1 MSPAP
6 TDRLQQPAA
15 PKSPAMPPSARR
27 GEGNDKQEGKE
38 EEEEPDKEGRRR
50 WVGLVEEK
58 VLEWDRGAENKAEH
72 P

>member
-1 MSPAP
+1 
-6 TDRLQQPAA
+6 
-15 PKSPAMPPSARR
+15 MPPSARR

-38 EEEEPDKEGRRR
+38 EEVEPDKEGRRR